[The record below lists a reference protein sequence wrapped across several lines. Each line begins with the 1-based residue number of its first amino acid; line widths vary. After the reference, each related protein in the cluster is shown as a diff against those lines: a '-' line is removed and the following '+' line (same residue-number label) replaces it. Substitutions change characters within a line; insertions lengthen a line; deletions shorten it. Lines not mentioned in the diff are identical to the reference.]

1 MLRRILSVVR
11 GVLVAIDD
19 YLGSLFRDTQRERL
33 RRGELDPQEEMRR
46 NINKGPPSPPPPT
59 SFLGG

>member
-1 MLRRILSVVR
+1 MLRRLFSIVR
-11 GVLVAIDD
+11 GVVVAIDD

-46 NINKGPPSPPPPT
+46 NIDKERASSPPPT
-59 SFLGG
+59 AYLDG